1 MLGEEGRLTSINWF
15 YSFSVQKII
24 RQIQAGQKL
33 SDGAVTG
40 KGHDAG
46 PRIQGLIRIYLQT
59 GEKAQ
64 FIKWTQVWIP
74 NTM

>member
-1 MLGEEGRLTSINWF
+1 MLAGPPQTMLSEEGRLTGINWF

-24 RQIQAGQKL
+24 RQIKAGQKL

-46 PRIQGLIRIYLQT
+46 PRIQGLIRIYIYRL
-59 GEKAQ
+59 ERRLSS
-64 FIKWTQVWIP
+64 
-74 NTM
+74 